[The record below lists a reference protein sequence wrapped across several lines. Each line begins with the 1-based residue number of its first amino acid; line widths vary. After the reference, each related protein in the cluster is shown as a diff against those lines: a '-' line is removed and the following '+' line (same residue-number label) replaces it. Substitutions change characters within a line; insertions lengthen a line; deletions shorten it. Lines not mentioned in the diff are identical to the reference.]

1 MKVPLRQTLCLF
13 PNDPGSNS
21 TAIDS
26 VSEEYQAYALLV
38 AAANKDEQMLR
49 YLWQC
54 LGGFLWTERHF
65 EPLMRVLIEIQWTV
79 GIRAILQSEMTHDMI
94 RALSSEERAYFVE
107 NMIGDIF

>member
-1 MKVPLRQTLCLF
+1 
-13 PNDPGSNS
+13 
-21 TAIDS
+21 
-26 VSEEYQAYALLV
+26 
-38 AAANKDEQMLR
+38 MLR

-107 NMIGDIF
+107 NMIGDLFYFGMGEGVGETSNSSEPPALGGRVQGQLIVA

>member
-1 MKVPLRQTLCLF
+1 
-13 PNDPGSNS
+13 
-21 TAIDS
+21 
-26 VSEEYQAYALLV
+26 
-38 AAANKDEQMLR
+38 MLR

-107 NMIGDIF
+107 NMIGDLFYFGMGEGVGETSNSSEPPALGGRVQG